1 MRVAAAIACCVVF
14 GGCQSEPLTGPPLT
28 VAWADDVLTIRAA
41 DGANAIPGGELR
53 VWYLEAYCRDGS
65 TDRAW
70 SETVIGHR
78 TDLIDAD
85 EAGGWIKLRCYLA
98 DGVVVHHTIT
108 AGFGEVDFAITAHNP
123 TDRKSAAHWAQPCIR
138 VGDFTGTGAEATD
151 DKYAYIAKSFVYQD
165 GGRRF
170 MPTPGW
176 ATKARYTPGQV
187 WAAPG
192 VDRGDVNPR
201 PLHPHTPD
209 NGLIGCVSAD
219 GRWAMAT
226 AWEPYQE
233 LFQGV
238 IRCVH
243 SDFRIG
249 GLEPGETKR
258 VRGKLY
264 IVEHDADRLLGR
276 YRKDFPEHFAD

>member
-1 MRVAAAIACCVVF
+1 MRLAVAIVCCGVF
-14 GGCQSEPLTGPPLT
+14 GGCQNETRTGPPLT
-28 VAWADDVLTIRAA
+28 VAWADDVLTIRAPE
-41 DGANAIPGGELR
+41 GAHSIPGGELR

-65 TDRAW
+65 TGRAW
-70 SETVIGHR
+70 GKTVIGHR

-85 EAGGWIKLRCYLA
+85 EAGRWIKLRCHLA
-98 DGVVVHHTIT
+98 DGVVVQHTIA
-108 AGFGEVDFAITAHNP
+108 AGVGEVDFTVTAHNP
-123 TDRKSAAHWAQPCIR
+123 TNRASAAHWAQPCIR

-165 GGRRF
+165 GERRF
-170 MPTPGW
+170 MPTRDW

-187 WAAPG
+187 WAARG
-192 VDRGDVNPR
+192 VDRNDVNPR
-201 PLHPHTPD
+201 PLHPRSPD

-219 GRWAMAT
+219 GRWVMAT

-243 SDFRIG
+243 SDFRLG

-264 IVEHDADRLLGR
+264 IVEHDADLLLRR
-276 YRKDFPEHFAD
+276 YRKDFPEHFGR